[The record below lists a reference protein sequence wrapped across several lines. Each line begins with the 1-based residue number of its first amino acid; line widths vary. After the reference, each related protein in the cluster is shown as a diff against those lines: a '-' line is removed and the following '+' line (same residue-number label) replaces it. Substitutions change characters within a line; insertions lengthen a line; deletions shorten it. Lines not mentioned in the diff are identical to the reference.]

1 MNGSGP
7 VRSVLVCAA
16 VALLLAASVPA
27 QQQGT
32 AKGVAP
38 GRIAANRAALKK
50 FADAGNQLSP
60 EVRKHLSR
68 AMQNYLRYANAAV
81 NAATPFGHNSTDTFW
96 PRQKKTT
103 VWEPWTLIPVSNVA
117 LDPAA
122 EGYTQNTSSS
132 AWCGNSVVVGYE
144 DSGAFLRSDPSD
156 VFGVPVSF
164 DGVSVSNNAGK
175 SFDDL
180 GFLTPGT
187 FSANFLIGDPSVAC
201 SSATHFQYAS
211 ILSTT
216 TPDGLDTLIGPS
228 VSLSTDGGKTWSAP
242 LLVAALDAGMG
253 QIADSPWLAVDPTNA
268 QRMYLSYT
276 SIDPFGC
283 NSINVVRSSDGGKI
297 WSTPVTVEQQCF
309 PVDPNAS
316 QNTVT
321 GSRIT
326 VAEDG
331 RVYVVYEFFPGFSLD
346 VAQINAVHFA
356 SSANHGA
363 SFGKPLRVANLVPSG
378 TGVELNGHLQVP
390 EYPQIAVDRSSGH
403 SRGTIYVTYPDGRN
417 HVVADANA
425 ASGIY
430 AYPDIVVA
438 KSANDGKSFSAL
450 GAVNP
455 TPKDFTGIGR
465 DQFLPTVAV
474 DKDGEVAVCYY
485 DRQNDRAD
493 LRVDR
498 YCSIS
503 KDQGKLWSGERVS
516 NLNWLPSLNT
526 DPLNPGGGFAISEY
540 DVLTADFL
548 RRGDGFF
555 GAFVVEISGDQNVV
569 ATRFQ

>member
-81 NAATPFGHNSTDTFW
+81 NAATPFGNNSTDTFG
-96 PRQKKTT
+96 PRKKKTT
-103 VWEPWTLIPVSNVA
+103 VWEPWTLIPVCNDA

-180 GFLTPGT
+180 GFLTPGA
-187 FSANFLIGDPSVAC
+187 FSANFLIGDPSVTC
-201 SSATHFQYAS
+201 SSAMHFQYAS

-268 QRMYLSYT
+268 QRMYLTYT

-297 WSTPVTVEQQCF
+297 WSTPVIVEQQCF

-331 RVYVVYEFFPGFSLD
+331 RVYVVYEFFPGFSQD

-555 GAFVVEISGDQNVV
+555 GAFVVEISGNQNVV